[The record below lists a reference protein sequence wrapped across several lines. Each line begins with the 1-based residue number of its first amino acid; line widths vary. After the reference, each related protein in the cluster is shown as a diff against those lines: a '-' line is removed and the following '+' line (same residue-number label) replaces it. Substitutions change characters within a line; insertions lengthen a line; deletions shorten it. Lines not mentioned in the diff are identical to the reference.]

1 VWFARFM
8 EAADLLIIGENLPDA
23 PDLPLRAV
31 AADVKVL

>member
-1 VWFARFM
+1 MLV
-8 EAADLLIIGENLPDA
+8 IGEDLPDA

>member
-1 VWFARFM
+1 M
-8 EAADLLIIGENLPDA
+8 QAADMLVIGEDLPDA